1 MTETSTS
8 SAPTQ
13 STARRIFGWP
23 RDISAAERQTLIAG
37 SLGWMLDAMDV
48 MLYSLVLAFLI
59 REFAM
64 DTRTA
69 GFLNSLTLI
78 ASAIGG
84 LFFGWIA
91 DRVGRTRALMASIAL
106 YSVAS
111 AACGFSHSIPQ
122 LAVFRF
128 LLGLG
133 MGGEWT
139 AGAALIAET
148 WRPEHRG
155 KALGL
160 MQSSYAI
167 GEAIAAL
174 VVAVV
179 LPHFGWRAVFFV
191 GVLPALLV
199 FWIRRTVPESELW
212 ITRTQNN
219 SLASVTPRETN
230 SSEHAVTPCENSNS
244 SLTPLETK
252 NSLALTPLERGSSPG
267 FFAPRE
273 NKSRGFI
280 ALLRDK
286 KVFRVGLLATAMNA
300 CAMFGYWGL
309 FTWIPAYL
317 SLPPA
322 QGGRG
327 LSLVKTTTFFLV
339 LCLGKWLGY
348 ALFGFFA
355 DAFGRRKPYFLY
367 LIVAAALVPLY
378 GSTKSGFWLLVLGPL
393 VAFFGTGFFS
403 GYAAIASEIFPGEIR
418 AAAMGLSYNVG
429 RGLSAV
435 APFAVGAL
443 ALRYGI
449 GPAFFLQAAAF
460 LVAAFLALLL
470 PETLGRALS

>member
-1 MTETSTS
+1 MPDDFAPLALTSASGTAQPPMSSRLFYWPSDTTS
-8 SAPTQ
+8 
-13 STARRIFGWP
+13 
-23 RDISAAERQTLIAG
+23 AERQTLIAG

-48 MLYSLVLAFLI
+48 MLYSLVLTFLI

-69 GFLNSLTLI
+69 GLLNSLTLL
-78 ASAIGG
+78 ASGFGG
-84 LFFGWIA
+84 LLFGWVA
-91 DRVGRTRALMASIAL
+91 DRIGRTRALMASIAL

-111 AACGFSHSIPQ
+111 AACGLSHSIPQ
-122 LAVFRF
+122 LATFRF

-148 WRPEHRG
+148 WRPAHRG

-174 VVAVV
+174 VVALV

-191 GVLPALLV
+191 GVLPAILV
-199 FWIRRTVPESELW
+199 FWIRRRVPEPTIW
-212 ITRTQNN
+212 TQR
-219 SLASVTPRETN
+219 SKTARPKLSQ
-230 SSEHAVTPCENSNS
+230 
-244 SLTPLETK
+244 
-252 NSLALTPLERGSSPG
+252 
-267 FFAPRE
+267 
-273 NKSRGFI
+273 
-280 ALLRDK
+280 LLMRK
-286 KVFRVGLLATAMNA
+286 GVLSAGTLATTMNA

-317 SLPPA
+317 SLPVA
-322 QGGRG
+322 KGGRG
-327 LSLVKTTTFFLV
+327 LSLVASTTFFLV
-339 LCLGKWLGY
+339 LCFGKWLGY

-355 DAFGRRKPYFLY
+355 DAFGRRKPYVTY
-367 LIVAAALVPLY
+367 LLIAAALVPLY
-378 GSTKSGFWLLVLGPL
+378 GSTKSPFWLLVLGPL

-418 AAAMGLSYNVG
+418 AAAMGFSYNIG

-443 ALRYGI
+443 ALHYGI
-449 GPAFFLQAAAF
+449 GPAFFLQAGAF
-460 LVAAFLALLL
+460 LVAALLAMLL
-470 PETLGRALS
+470 PETLGRTLT

>member
-1 MTETSTS
+1 MS
-8 SAPTQ
+8 PQ
-13 STARRIFGWP
+13 NARSIFDWP
-23 RDISAAERQTLIAG
+23 RDTTSAERQTLLAG
-37 SLGWMLDAMDV
+37 GLGWMLDAMDV

-59 REFAM
+59 HKFAM

-69 GFLNSLTLI
+69 GFLNSLTLL

-84 LFFGWIA
+84 LLFGWIA
-91 DRVGRTRALMASIAL
+91 DRVGRTRALMASIIL
-106 YSVAS
+106 YSIAS

-122 LAVFRF
+122 LATFRF

-148 WRPEHRG
+148 WRPAHRG

-160 MQSSYAI
+160 MQSAYAI

-179 LPHFGWRAVFFV
+179 LPNFGWRAVFFV

-199 FWIRRTVPESELW
+199 FWIRRRVPEPPIW
-212 ITRTQNN
+212 TTRT
-219 SLASVTPRETN
+219 RTN
-230 SSEHAVTPCENSNS
+230 
-244 SLTPLETK
+244 
-252 NSLALTPLERGSSPG
+252 RPG
-267 FFAPRE
+267 FFE
-273 NKSRGFI
+273 
-280 ALLRDK
+280 LLFK
-286 KVFRVGLLATAMNA
+286 KDVFRVGILATAMNA

-317 SLPPA
+317 SLPVS

-355 DAFGRRKPYFLY
+355 DAFGRRKPYFIY
-367 LIVAAALVPLY
+367 LLIAAGLVPLY
-378 GSTKSGFWLLVLGPL
+378 GTAKSAFWLLLLGPL

-443 ALRYGI
+443 AVHYGI
-449 GPAFFLQAAAF
+449 GPAFFLQGGAF
-460 LVAAFLALLL
+460 FVAALLALLL
-470 PETLGRALS
+470 PETLGRTLT